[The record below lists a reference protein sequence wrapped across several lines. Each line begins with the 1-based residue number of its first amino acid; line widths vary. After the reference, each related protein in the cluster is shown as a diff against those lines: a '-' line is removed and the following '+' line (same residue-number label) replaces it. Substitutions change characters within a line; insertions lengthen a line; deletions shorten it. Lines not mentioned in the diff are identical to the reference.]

1 MWAIGG
7 SLEDEKDLKQ
17 FNQIWRVVSKV
28 KFPELGLSFD
38 YFYDCAKSS
47 WTPWTNEVATY
58 EPDDSVV
65 FNKIYVPT
73 LQTTRLRAL
82 LDYHVKRFKSVLFV
96 GSAGTGKTAV
106 MKDYLASC
114 DPE

>member
-7 SLEDEKDLKQ
+7 SLEDEKDLRQ
-17 FNQIWRVVSKV
+17 FNQIWRVASKV
-28 KFPELGLSFD
+28 KFPEVGLTFD
-38 YFYDCAKSS
+38 YFYDCTKGA
-47 WTPWTNEVATY
+47 WVPWGNEVVSY
-58 EPDDSVV
+58 SPEEGQV

-82 LDYHVKRFKSVLFV
+82 LDYHVKRFKPVLFV

-106 MKDYLASC
+106 MKDYLKSC